1 IREIGAAYILCVV
14 YWAIAFV
21 SYYLGFVAAFLSI
34 YKMLFISGSLPWW
47 MEVPIYVGYPMLIFG
62 MFVMHGFCWY
72 LALQYRR
79 HHESFGWALQKH
91 IRTLPTPPP
100 YFPPRPRGAAGSAAN
115 SAAKPPQ
122 PR

>member
-1 IREIGAAYILCVV
+1 LRLTTAIVGTILFPAVFLTMTTSGSIENLSPDRLLRVIREIGAAYILCVV

-79 HHESFGWALQKH
+79 HHE
-91 IRTLPTPPP
+91 
-100 YFPPRPRGAAGSAAN
+100 
-115 SAAKPPQ
+115 
-122 PR
+122 